1 MLPRN
6 EREGESVMATG
17 ILIIGNSGHGKSTS
31 FRNLNPAETLIINSD
46 KKPLPWRGWKK
57 QYSAENKNYIV
68 CDDAHKIQGY
78 LKHISEKMPHIKVAI
93 IDTLNGAM
101 LAQEMAERKTNSFD
115 AWRDLA
121 TSIYGIMD
129 MIGTL
134 REDLTVICTAHS
146 QTEMTDGGYQFTH
159 MKTSG
164 RKLEKI
170 VPESKFTVV
179 LLARAN
185 EGKYV
190 FEVHAKN
197 STAKTPLGLFEED
210 EIENDI
216 VLVLEKLKEY
226 EEG

>member
-1 MLPRN
+1 
-6 EREGESVMATG
+6 MANG
-17 ILIIGNSGHGKSTS
+17 ILLIGNTGAGKTTS
-31 FRNLNPAETLIINSD
+31 FRNLNPAETLIINAD
-46 KKPLPWRGWKK
+46 KKPLSWRGWKK
-57 QYSAENKNYIV
+57 YYNAESKNYIV

-78 LKHISEKMPHIKVAI
+78 LKHISDNMPHIKVAI

-101 LAQEMAERKTNSFD
+101 LAQEMADRKNNSYD

-121 TSIYGIMD
+121 TSIYGILD

-134 REDLTVICTAHS
+134 REDLTVVCTAHA
-146 QTEMTDGGYQFTH
+146 QTEMTDSGYMFTH

-170 VPESKFTVV
+170 VPESKFTTV
-179 LLARAN
+179 LHCKAN

-197 STAKTPLGLFEED
+197 STAKTPLGLYEED
-210 EIENDI
+210 EVENDI
-216 VLVLEKLKEY
+216 AKVIEKLKAY
-226 EEG
+226 EEGE

>member
-1 MLPRN
+1 
-6 EREGESVMATG
+6 
-17 ILIIGNSGHGKSTS
+17 
-31 FRNLNPAETLIINSD
+31 
-46 KKPLPWRGWKK
+46 
-57 QYSAENKNYIV
+57 
-68 CDDAHKIQGY
+68 
-78 LKHISEKMPHIKVAI
+78 
-93 IDTLNGAM
+93 
-101 LAQEMAERKTNSFD
+101 
-115 AWRDLA
+115 
-121 TSIYGIMD
+121 
-129 MIGTL
+129 
-134 REDLTVICTAHS
+134 
-146 QTEMTDGGYQFTH
+146 MTDGGYQFTH

-216 VLVLEKLKEY
+216 AVVLKKLKEY

>member
-1 MLPRN
+1 
-6 EREGESVMATG
+6 MAQN
-17 ILIIGNSGHGKSTS
+17 ILILGNSGAGKTTS
-31 FRNLNPAETLIINSD
+31 LRNLNPAETLIINSD
-46 KKPLPWRGWKK
+46 KKSLSWRGWKK
-57 QYSAENKNYIV
+57 KYNAENKNYIV
-68 CDDAHKIQGY
+68 CSDAHKIQGY
-78 LKHISEKMPHIKVAI
+78 LRHVNEKMPNIKVVV
-93 IDTLNGAM
+93 IDTLNGIM
-101 LAQEMAERKTNSFD
+101 LDMEMAERKANTFD
-115 AWRDLA
+115 QWRDLA
-121 TSIYGIMD
+121 TSIYGICD

-134 REDLTVICTAHS
+134 RDDLTVICTAHA
-146 QTEMTDGGYQFTH
+146 QTEMTDGGYMFTH

-170 VPESKFTVV
+170 VVESKFTTV
-179 LLARAN
+179 LIAKAN

-216 VLVLEKLKEY
+216 AVVLQKLREY